1 MRIIE
6 TKAYKFDELSDDAKE
21 KAVENLYDL
30 NVDTDWWECIYYD
43 AAQIGL
49 KITSFDIDRN
59 RHAKGEFTLSAAEVM
74 ANIFANHGEECE
86 TYKTAKAFEED
97 WQPLFNDYLDENSDK
112 YEDSETE
119 DRLNELEDRFCRS
132 LLEDYAKLL
141 EEEFEYQTSEE
152 AIIDTILAN
161 EHEFTEEGN
170 LI

>member
-6 TKAYKFDELSDDAKE
+6 TKAYQFDELSDDAKA

-97 WQPLFNDYLDENSDK
+97 WQPLFNEYMDELSDK
-112 YEDSETE
+112 YESQEAE
-119 DRLNELEDRFCRS
+119 DDLSDMESNFLES
-132 LLEDYAKLL
+132 LLEDYSIMLQNHY
-141 EEEFEYQTSEE
+141 EYQTSEE

-161 EHEFTEEGN
+161 EYEFTEEGN